1 METAT
6 RFQPRARAQSFL
18 DRERDNMPDDSE
30 GDSSESVARRIYQR
44 TAPDS
49 ASNTFRKPSL
59 PASASRPAGLDRRP
73 SLSNRR
79 KSTLRENIRVPSGP
93 REFPSPGKRLGST
106 SSPFTALPLVPLDES
121 TNAPVQRSFHPQ
133 SNSAAFNSNSRTSPF
148 GNPGDSSF
156 HFGGNHNQH
165 TSIDETDSPATPAEP
180 ASNGLGFLP
189 TMTFDDL
196 QNSITDPNW
205 TSPLLSEFPTHSGG
219 RALPKEGPESGM
231 ARSSSFITRPG
242 LLRKEDTASEEG
254 GGSGVARKPS
264 FRRRISAMP
273 VTRNAPVYPQITPMA
288 TQQPQTSVSQPNL
301 SYRTRR
307 QSNMPQTTAPIQSL
321 AETGSRQ
328 PRKSVGPGVLTNALE
343 GRKGAGLQLQPA
355 APLDANVK
363 PTVSRTS
370 SLNAKARRT
379 TLGPAAAAGAEAPIR
394 GSALIATTQS
404 QANKVKSLQPPPRQP
419 QSHSQSQT
427 QDPDTPRGSNRE
439 YHASRSNREMNEA
452 HTPSSSGNKRQSA
465 VSGRASGLGART
477 ISPTDARRLKRMSML
492 NSQAPPMPTGG
503 LNSNKRHPSPP
514 LQQQDDLQHNSWAAK
529 PELPRLSQPSPSLIP
544 RKMSSDMPSNANS
557 TRASPIENAS
567 RTLYS
572 AGFPSASSFG
582 GGGGAIGAI
591 PLSAKSSYQSLLSI
605 QSGSTSRLPTPK
617 PRNVHSSNASRYEDR
632 EAGYVPP
639 VPAIPKAYESPVEV
653 HEQQPFF
660 SGSMKSSHSMLSD
673 PEMDGLDFSFSGRS
687 MPLQLP
693 ASGTRSTPRGSTDLP
708 APPAM
713 QHETPRKTSN
723 HQHSRSTSIAT
734 AGPTTGNTLGV
745 KASSR
750 PQPLETG
757 GRKNAKLQPLR
768 LPPLNLMPINTPT
781 TNKIAGLPHPSMEV
795 DRREGYASA
804 QTPEPVS
811 SRRANNKTPSTPMT
825 ASKATFFSRRQD
837 EGMAAGKLRTSTS
850 HYALRDL
857 SPPNM
862 ERQGG
867 GGGVGAGRSFYDDS
881 DAETVGSMGVPIPG
895 AGGNAN
901 GNGYGGLKSRS
912 AITPFAS
919 GSLPKHSGDF
929 ASLRSRPSGEYYGG
943 DEYDLG
949 NYEGMMGQS
958 AQQAKNAQA
967 LRPKTSG
974 AIAGGKLEGLG
985 TPGSAMMMAESSP
998 ETMSSP
1004 GVAEG
1009 KKEKE
1014 SVGNGLRR
1022 KLSLGWRRSSSKGA
1036 NHAENQKAS
1045 PQQQYP
1051 LVAEGGGE
1059 RERVGA
1065 KLQKRQSEMP
1075 PPLLPASASAS
1086 QQWLGEG
1093 ASSARPSLE
1102 MPRRKNGMLSQN
1114 GEIEQQHAT
1123 PNGGP
1128 SLKTRAM
1135 HSEQPQ
1141 PVPPA
1146 TTRAS
1151 SWAAS
1156 TFGSSAAS
1164 SKTVGPIGKPS
1175 VVPAR
1180 HKLTASTISALV
1192 KDKDDLAADE
1202 EMRRLSLKRK
1212 DVDTAAKETEALRLR
1227 AVARAPVSPDKVL
1240 QDRGTVLNIFER
1252 GEIVEFER
1260 SGVYFAG
1267 TKGAKKIIGCLSPS
1281 PTTTNSS
1288 SSDHKDLAS
1297 TVAKAGNYG
1306 YDDERGDYNIVMG
1319 DHLAY
1324 RYEVVDMLGKGSF
1337 GQVVR
1342 CVDHKEGGVVAV
1354 KIIRN
1359 KKRFHQQALVEVG
1372 ILGRLGEWDPDGA
1385 HATLSITTSFYFRSH
1400 LCIVTPCLSINLYE
1414 FIRAHSFNGF
1424 PLTLIRRF
1432 ARQLLACL
1440 VLLQTKRII
1449 HCDLKP
1455 ENILLCEARKADV
1468 RVIDFGSS
1476 CREEE
1481 KVYTYIQSRF
1491 YRSPEVILGSSYGL
1505 GIDMWS
1511 LGCILAEL
1519 WTGYPLFPGENEQEQ
1534 LACIMEIFGPPD
1546 RHLVER
1552 CTRTKLFFDSMGK
1565 PRVTVSSKGRRRRP
1579 SSKTLQQALKTE
1591 DEAFVDFI
1599 ARCLRWDPERR
1610 MKASEGV
1617 GHPFVTGLGFH
1628 QRAGI
1633 PEEARRSGARVRSSA
1648 AIAPA
1653 TNGGSPTKRNAFAQV
1668 GSTVATTPA
1677 KEQRRALPET
1687 PQTAL
1692 RNGGIANVNG
1702 GIITSQQGS
1711 PSKATMPLN
1720 HRRHSTVA
1728 NAAGAAVAG
1737 SKRASN
1743 GAVLGHAAGV
1753 VANGLPGPQQQQQQS
1768 QQRLGSMGMLAG
1780 GGGGAASLAQMAAR
1794 ESMGGGAFGVPG
1806 QGRWRA

>member
-6 RFQPRARAQSFL
+6 RFQPRVRAQSFL

-30 GDSSESVARRIYQR
+30 GDSSESVARRKYQR

-49 ASNTFRKPSL
+49 DSNTFRKPSL

-106 SSPFTALPLVPLDES
+106 SSAFTALPLAPLDES
-121 TNAPVQRSFHPQ
+121 TNAPVQRPFLSQ
-133 SNSAAFNSNSRTSPF
+133 SNSAAFNSNSRTSAF

-156 HFGGNHNQH
+156 HFSGNHNQH
-165 TSIDETDSPATPAEP
+165 SSVDETDSPATPAEQ
-180 ASNGLGFLP
+180 ASSGLGFLP
-189 TMTFDDL
+189 TMTFDDF

-219 RALPKEGPESGM
+219 RALPKDGSESGM
-231 ARSSSFITRPG
+231 ARSSGFITRPG
-242 LLRKEDTASEEG
+242 LLRKEDTASGEG
-254 GGSGVARKPS
+254 GGSGVGRNPS

-273 VTRNAPVYPQITPMA
+273 VSRNPPVYPQTTLTA

-301 SYRTRR
+301 SLRTRR
-307 QSNMPQTTAPIQSL
+307 QSNMPQTATAPIQTL
-321 AETGSRQ
+321 VEPGSRQ
-328 PRKSVGPGVLTNALE
+328 PRKSVGPGVLTNTME
-343 GRKGAGLQLQPA
+343 GRKGTGLHLQPA
-355 APLDANVK
+355 APLEPNVK
-363 PTVSRTS
+363 PTMSRTS

-394 GSALIATTQS
+394 GSTLTATTQS
-404 QANKVKSLQPPPRQP
+404 QANKAKSLQPPSRQP
-419 QSHSQSQT
+419 QSQSQT
-427 QDPDTPRGSNRE
+427 QDPDTPRGSNRD
-439 YHASRSNREMNEA
+439 YYASRSNREINEA

-492 NSQAPPMPTGG
+492 NSNAPPMPTSG
-503 LNSNKRHPSPP
+503 LNANKVHPSPP
-514 LQQQDDLQHNSWAAK
+514 LQQQDDIQHNPWAAK

-572 AGFPSASSFG
+572 AGFPSTSSFG
-582 GGGGAIGAI
+582 GGGGAIVAM
-591 PLSAKSSYQSLLSI
+591 PLSAKSSYQSLLSN

-632 EAGYVPP
+632 EAGFVPP

-660 SGSMKSSHSMLSD
+660 SGSMKLSHSMLPD
-673 PEMDGLDFSFSGRS
+673 PEMDGLDFSFTGRS
-687 MPLQLP
+687 MPLQPP
-693 ASGTRSTPRGSTDLP
+693 ATRGTLTPRGSMDLP

-713 QHETPRKTSN
+713 QHETPRKASN
-723 HQHSRSTSIAT
+723 HQHMRSASIAT
-734 AGPTTGNTLGV
+734 ADPITGNALGG
-745 KASSR
+745 KANSR
-750 PQPLETG
+750 PQPLEHG
-757 GRKNAKLQPLR
+757 GRKNPKLQPVR

-795 DRREGYASA
+795 DGREGYASA

-811 SRRANNKTPSTPMT
+811 RRRANNKTPSTPMT

-857 SPPNM
+857 SSPHM

-867 GGGVGAGRSFYDDS
+867 GGGGGVGRSFYDDS
-881 DAETVGSMGVPIPG
+881 DAETVGSMGVPILG

-901 GNGYGGLKSRS
+901 GYGYGGPKSRS

-919 GSLPKHSGDF
+919 GSLPKHSGEF

-949 NYEGMMGQS
+949 NYEGMMGQG
-958 AQQAKNAQA
+958 AQQARNAQA
-967 LRPKTSG
+967 QRPKTSG
-974 AIAGGKLEGLG
+974 AVSGGKMEGLG
-985 TPGSAMMMAESSP
+985 TPVSAVMVPGSSP
-998 ETMSSP
+998 EIMNSM
-1004 GVAEG
+1004 GVTVA

-1036 NHAENQKAS
+1036 NHAENLKADS
-1045 PQQQYP
+1045 QQQH
-1051 LVAEGGGE
+1051 VSGADGGGE
-1059 RERVGA
+1059 KEKVGA

-1075 PPLLPASASAS
+1075 PPTLPASTSTS

-1093 ASSARPSLE
+1093 AASARPSLE
-1102 MPRRKNGMLSQN
+1102 LPRRKNGMLSHN
-1114 GEIEQQHAT
+1114 GEVEQQHAT

-1128 SLKTRAM
+1128 SKTRAL

-1156 TFGSSAAS
+1156 TFGSSAAN
-1164 SKTVGPIGKPS
+1164 SKTAGPIGKPS

-1180 HKLTASTISALV
+1180 HKLTAPTISALV

-1267 TKGAKKIIGCLSPS
+1267 AKGAKKIIGCLSPS
-1281 PTTTNSS
+1281 PTTTHSS
-1288 SSDHKDLAS
+1288 SSDNKDLAS
-1297 TVAKAGNYG
+1297 AVAKAGNYG

-1552 CTRTKLFFDSMGK
+1552 CTRKKLFFDSMGK
-1565 PRVTVSSKGRRRRP
+1565 PRVTVSSRGRRRRP

-1633 PEEARRSGARVRSSA
+1633 PEEARRGGARVRSSA

-1653 TNGGSPTKRNAFAQV
+1653 TNGGSPTKRNAFAQA
-1668 GSTVATTPA
+1668 GSTIATTPA

-1692 RNGGIANVNG
+1692 RNGGIANGNG
-1702 GIITSQQGS
+1702 GINTSQQGS
-1711 PSKATMPLN
+1711 PSKASMPLN

-1728 NAAGAAVAG
+1728 AAGAAVAG

-1753 VANGLPGPQQQQQQS
+1753 VANGLPGQQQQQS

-1794 ESMGGGAFGVPG
+1794 ESMGGAFGAPG
-1806 QGRWRA
+1806 QGRWRS